1 MRRAGG
7 SVRAGD
13 ACGGDGFGSVGPHRR
28 LLTAMFRLANRSGH
42 RRRTVRI
49 LLIVAFVLGGF
60 VVEVTVGALSRP
72 AYAHAQLLQT
82 SPVDEAVAAAPP
94 KRAWLRFDEAVTPT
108 PESIQLLDPDGHK
121 VKIGPPGHADGKGNT
136 VAASLPPGLG
146 KGTYTVAWRVVSAD
160 SHAISGAFRFSV
172 GAPSVSV
179 TSLDQ
184 GTSPVTS
191 AAHAVGRGLAFLGL
205 ALALGGTVFFGV
217 VWPAG
222 ARERRGRLIVWA
234 GFVALGLGT
243 VVVFLAQGPY
253 ATGESPATAFDPGV
267 LRLTLD
273 ARIGR
278 ALLARLG
285 IALAFAAVFANVI
298 RRQGGDDRGDAEAKT
313 PAAVLVLGAI
323 CGLGL
328 VLTWPLTDH
337 AHTGS
342 QAWLAVPAT
351 SLHLLAITLWFG
363 GLVPLTAC
371 VVSPAADRSARADL
385 LTPALPRFSGL
396 AQVCFTAIAVTGLYL
411 AWREVGT
418 FGALGGT
425 GYGRLLLVKFGVV
438 LVIVALAARGRRFA
452 RRYARGP
459 REAAPAGALG
469 RLRLSVAA
477 EIVLGIGVLSL
488 ATVLVNTAPA
498 RTGYAPPVHEKV
510 AIPATAGT
518 HTGLDGGH
526 VEVKLTPARQ
536 GPNVADIYLVA
547 KDESLVNVPEVSGRL
562 EPRNK
567 SIGTLPV
574 KLSAAEPGHYVAS
587 AMSIPYPGSWVLWL
601 NIRTSDF
608 DETPVHIPFT
618 AR

>member
-1 MRRAGG
+1 MSRSRGG
-7 SVRAGD
+7 
-13 ACGGDGFGSVGPHRR
+13 R
-28 LLTAMFRLANRSGH
+28 L
-42 RRRTVRI
+42 RI
-49 LLIVAFVLGGF
+49 LLIVAFVVGGF
-60 VVEVTVGALSRP
+60 VAQVTVGAVSRP
-72 AYAHAQLLQT
+72 AYAHAQLLET

-94 KRAWLRFDEAVTPT
+94 KRAWLRFDEAVTLT
-108 PESIQLLDPDGHK
+108 PESIQLLDPEGHK
-121 VKIGPPGHADGKGNT
+121 VEIGAPAHADGKANT
-136 VAASLPPGLG
+136 VAASLPLGLG

-172 GAPSVSV
+172 GAPSASV
-179 TSLDQ
+179 TSPGR

-191 AAHAVGRGLAFLGL
+191 AVHAVGRGLAFLGL

-222 ARERRGRLIVWA
+222 TRERRGRLIVWS
-234 GFVALGLGT
+234 GFVALGVGT
-243 VVVFLAQGPY
+243 VAVFLAQGPY

-267 LRLTLD
+267 LRLTLET
-273 ARIGR
+273 RIGR
-278 ALLARLG
+278 ALLVRLG
-285 IALAFAAVFANVI
+285 AAVALAAVFAHVV
-298 RRQGGDDRGDAEAKT
+298 RRRGGDDRGDAEAKT
-313 PAAVLVLGAI
+313 PATVLLLGAI

-328 VLTWPLTDH
+328 VSTWPLTDH

-396 AQVCFTAIAVTGLYL
+396 AQVCFATIAVTGLYL
-411 AWREVGT
+411 TWREVGA
-418 FGALGGT
+418 FGALVGT

-438 LVIVALAARGRRFA
+438 LAIVALASRGRRFA
-452 RRYARGP
+452 RRYASGP

-477 EIVLGIGVLSL
+477 EIAFGIGVLSL
-488 ATVLVNTAPA
+488 ATVLVDTAPA
-498 RTGYAPPVHEKV
+498 RTTYAPPVHEKV
-510 AIPATAGT
+510 AVPATAGT

-526 VEVKLTPARQ
+526 VEVKLTPARR
-536 GPNVADIYLVA
+536 GPNVADVYLVA
-547 KDESLVNVPEVSGRL
+547 EDGSLVDVPEVSGRL
-562 EPRNK
+562 ESHKK
-567 SIGTLPV
+567 SIGALPV

-587 AMSIPYPGSWVLWL
+587 GMSIPFPGSWVLWL
-601 NIRTSDF
+601 DIRTSDF